1 MKGDPVTLAE
11 KFRGKFVVF
20 DGVDGS
26 GKSTQRDRVAEAF
39 KQTGLPVELCD
50 DPGGTQIGDRIRSVL
65 LDHDLSTMDINCE
78 TLLFM
83 ASRAQLVAE
92 VLRPALEQNK
102 TVLCSRF
109 VSATC
114 AYQGAAGADPK
125 RVMELAGFA
134 IGETWPHVTLV
145 IDVDPKEG
153 FRRTDRKPQHAG
165 KNREK
170 VTRRIAGQRTLFT
183 DTQSDAMEARS
194 LDFHRR
200 VRQMFLSL
208 HGYYPTPVLMVDG
221 HGDIDTIHQRIL
233 EVLGS
238 VIL

>member
-1 MKGDPVTLAE
+1 MESDVAKLAE

-39 KQTGLPVELCD
+39 TAVGLPVQRCD
-50 DPGGTQIGDRIRSVL
+50 DPGGTEVGDRIRAVL
-65 LDHDLSTMDINCE
+65 LEHDLSTMDIKCE

-92 VLRPALEQNK
+92 VIRPALEAHK

-114 AYQGAAGADPK
+114 AYQGAAGDDPK
-125 RVMELAGFA
+125 RVLELAAFA
-134 IGETWPHVTLV
+134 IGDTWPDVTVL

-153 FRRTDRKPQHAG
+153 FGRTDRIPQHAG

-170 VTRRIAGQRTLFT
+170 VARRTAGQRTLFT
-183 DTQSDAMEARS
+183 DTQTDAMEARP
-194 LDFHRR
+194 LKFHRE
-200 VRQMFLSL
+200 VRKIFL
-208 HGYYPTPVLMVDG
+208 GVGDYYPTPVVVVDG
-221 HGDIDTIHQRIL
+221 SGDEETVHHRIL
-233 EVLGS
+233 EALGR
-238 VIL
+238 VTL